1 VTGGEA
7 RKKKDNRPQLLRR
20 PHRRMGRRP
29 GPPKG
34 SANAWKTGLNS
45 AAMVEH
51 RKAFNVLMRA
61 ARRAIRE
68 LR

>member
-1 VTGGEA
+1 MAGGEA
-7 RKKKDNRPQLLRR
+7 RKEKDNRPQLPGRPQRR
-20 PHRRMGRRP
+20 TGRRP

>member
-1 VTGGEA
+1 VTGGGA
-7 RKKKDNRPQLLRR
+7 RKEEDNRPQLLRR
-20 PHRRMGRRP
+20 PHRRTGRQP

-45 AAMVEH
+45 AAMAEH
-51 RKAFNVLMRA
+51 RKALNVLMRA
-61 ARRAIRE
+61 ARRAMRE